1 MTASAQGADT
11 SAYQQP
17 LTAAVL
23 KADGLSF
30 AFAKAA
36 NGTAGEDPDFA
47 VSWQAI
53 AEAGLHRGAYH
64 ELTGEDPLLQAGTF
78 MAVVAGRGLKAGDM
92 LAVVASDY
100 AVAGRQAKAFLDAV
114 KAAAGP
120 ECPVLLY
127 SDLSAL
133 PSLAECSG
141 YPLWL
146 AYYADSAPASVAPWD
161 RWTFWQYQ
169 AGGGADGGDRDAFNG
184 TVAELDAWIASYAH
198 PEPPADWTFGPV
210 RDLTVEGA
218 GPHSVK
224 LAWESPAVPMPA
236 AVGHYQIV
244 VRKDAQDVG
253 SYPRVTPTGASPET
267 WQGGSLQPGT
277 AYEALVRAVARDGGH
292 ASPWA
297 AAAFTTASA

>member
-23 KADGLSF
+23 KAAGLSF

-92 LAVVASDY
+92 LAVAASDY

-114 KAAAGP
+114 KATAGP
-120 ECPVLLY
+120 KCPVLLY

-146 AYYADSAPASVAPWD
+146 AYYADSAPGNVAPWD
-161 RWTFWQYQ
+161 RWMFWQYQ

-184 TVAELDAWIASYAH
+184 TAAELDAWIASYAGT
-198 PEPPADWTFGPV
+198 PAVPNWTETLVKELPVLKQGATGTYVRTVQFQLGERGHSVKVDGVFGPV
-210 RDLTVEGA
+210 TT
-218 GPHSVK
+218 
-224 LAWESPAVPMPA
+224 A
-236 AVGHYQIV
+236 AV
-244 VRKDAQDVG
+244 RAAQ
-253 SYPRVTPTGASPET
+253 
-267 WQGGSLQPGT
+267 
-277 AYEALVRAVARDGGH
+277 
-292 ASPWA
+292 
-297 AAAFTTASA
+297 ASAGIGQDGIVGPLTWGALFGV

>member
-23 KADGLSF
+23 KAAGLSF
-30 AFAKAA
+30 AFAKAT

-100 AVAGRQAKAFLDAV
+100 AVAGWQAKAFLDAV

-120 ECPVLLY
+120 KCPVLLY

-146 AYYADSAPASVAPWD
+146 AYYADSAPGNVAPWD
-161 RWTFWQYQ
+161 RWMFWQYQ

-184 TVAELDAWIASYAH
+184 TAAELDAWIASYAGT
-198 PEPPADWTFGPV
+198 PAVPNWTETLVKELPVLKQGATGTYVRTVQFQLGERGHSVKVDGVFGPV
-210 RDLTVEGA
+210 TT
-218 GPHSVK
+218 
-224 LAWESPAVPMPA
+224 A
-236 AVGHYQIV
+236 AV
-244 VRKDAQDVG
+244 RAAQ
-253 SYPRVTPTGASPET
+253 
-267 WQGGSLQPGT
+267 
-277 AYEALVRAVARDGGH
+277 
-292 ASPWA
+292 
-297 AAAFTTASA
+297 ASAGIGQDGIVGPLTWGALFGV